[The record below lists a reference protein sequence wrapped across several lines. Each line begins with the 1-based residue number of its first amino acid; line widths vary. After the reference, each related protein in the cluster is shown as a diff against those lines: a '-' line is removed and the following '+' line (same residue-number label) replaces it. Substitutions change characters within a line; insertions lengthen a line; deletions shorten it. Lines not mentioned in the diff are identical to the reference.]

1 MTSCSCL
8 STQVPCH
15 GEFRACGGKAPYIL
29 DLSNV
34 SQIHTLSTL
43 RFIKSSPTAYWI
55 VYTRRAPGCSTRD
68 DEEKQTLFSD
78 QQITVAL
85 LCEL

>member
-8 STQVPCH
+8 STQVLCH
-15 GEFRACGGKAPYIL
+15 GEFRECGGKAPYTL
-29 DLSNV
+29 ELSNV

-43 RFIKSSPTAYWI
+43 RFIKRSPTTYWI
-55 VYTRRAPGCSTRD
+55 VYTRQVPGCSTRD

-78 QQITVAL
+78 QQITAAL